1 MEGTG
6 GIMSQVLNLTE
17 QDFDDALKQD
27 GPILVDFWA
36 EWCGPCKMLSPVL
49 DELATEYGANLRIAK
64 VNVDENPE
72 LARRYKVR
80 SIPNLILFKSGE
92 IADQI
97 MGAYPKTDLKSKID
111 SILG

>member
-1 MEGTG
+1 
-6 GIMSQVLNLTE
+6 MSQVLNLTE

>member
-1 MEGTG
+1 
-6 GIMSQVLNLTE
+6 MSQVLNLTE

-97 MGAYPKTDLKSKID
+97 MGAYPKSDLKSKID